1 MDQAEGL
8 RTLMEPSKETQVP
21 PPSPGLGE
29 EAPSREKWPRVIAV
43 SSGKGGVGKT
53 NVVANLAFAL
63 TRLGEKVLVWDADLS
78 LANLD
83 ILLGLTPRYT
93 IEHFLNRKKG
103 LREIL
108 VEGPGGMT
116 ILPASSGVQEL
127 ADLNENQKLFL
138 LTELESLSENI
149 NILLIDT
156 GAGISSNVLYFNMAA
171 EEVIVVVTPEP
182 TSITDAYALMKVLS
196 SKHQKRHF
204 SVLVNSA
211 QTGPEAKEVFRKISR
226 VADRFLGDVSL
237 DYAGFIPFDEKLP
250 VAVKQQRPVMEVF
263 PQASSS
269 RSFMEV
275 ARALREK
282 PLRGESHGNLQFF
295 WRCLIQCH
303 QPARQQGGSSESQS
317 L

>member
-8 RTLMEPSKETQVP
+8 RTLMEPSIGKRVS
-21 PPSPGLGE
+21 PPSPAWGE
-29 EAPSREKWPRVIAV
+29 EGTSRGKWPRVIAV

-53 NVVANLAFAL
+53 NVVANLALAL
-63 TRLGEKVLVWDADLS
+63 TRLGDKVLVWDADLS

-93 IEHFLNRKKG
+93 IEHLLSREKS

-108 VEGPGGMT
+108 VEGPGGMA

-127 ADLNENQKLFL
+127 ADLKEDQKLFL
-138 LTELESLSENI
+138 LNELESLGENL
-149 NILLIDT
+149 NVLLIDT
-156 GAGISSNVLYFNMAA
+156 GAGISSNVLYFTMAA

-196 SKHQKRHF
+196 NRHQKRHF
-204 SVLVNSA
+204 AVLVNFA
-211 QTGPEAKEVFRKISR
+211 RTEPEAKEVFRKISR
-226 VADRFLGDVSL
+226 AVDRFLGDVSL
-237 DYAGFIPFDEKLP
+237 DYVGFIPFDEKLP
-250 VAVKQQRPVMEVF
+250 AAVKQQRPVLEIF

-275 ARALREK
+275 ARVLREK
-282 PLRGESHGNLQFF
+282 PQRKESHGNLQFF
-295 WRCLIQCH
+295 WRYLIQCH
-303 QPARQQGGSSESQS
+303 QPAAQQGGVE
-317 L
+317 

>member
-8 RTLMEPSKETQVP
+8 RTIMEPSNGKRLS
-21 PPSPGLGE
+21 PPSPAWGGE
-29 EAPSREKWPRVIAV
+29 TTPREKWPRVIAV

-53 NVVANLAFAL
+53 NVVANLALAL

-93 IEHFLNRKKG
+93 IEHLLSRKKS

-116 ILPASSGVQEL
+116 ILPASSGIQEL
-127 ADLNENQKLFL
+127 ADLKEDQKLFL
-138 LTELESLSENI
+138 LSELESLGADMNV
-149 NILLIDT
+149 LLIDT
-156 GAGISSNVLYFNMAA
+156 GAGISSNVLYFTMAA

-196 SKHQKRHF
+196 NRHQKRHF
-204 SVLVNSA
+204 AILVNSA
-211 QTGPEAKEVFRKISR
+211 RSGLEAKEVFRKISR
-226 VADRFLGDVSL
+226 VVDRFLGDVSL

-250 VAVKQQRPVMEVF
+250 EAVKQQRPVLEIF

-275 ARALREK
+275 ARLLREE
-282 PLRGESHGNLQFF
+282 PLRSTAHGNLQFF
-295 WRCLIQCH
+295 WRYLIQCH
-303 QPARQQGGSSESQS
+303 QPAAHQGGVK
-317 L
+317 